1 MNLWLKQNDIDNEAI
16 EVYLVSEA
24 PSFSSEAR
32 DSFLYLIATI
42 SDQCLSDEIYKEFD
56 NGTFVKV
63 KLELNTEI
71 VKND

>member
-16 EVYLVSEA
+16 EVYLVE
-24 PSFSSEAR
+24 

-63 KLELNTEI
+63 EMKIATEI
-71 VKND
+71 K

>member
-1 MNLWLKQNDIDNEAI
+1 MNLWLKQNDIDSEAI
-16 EVYLVSEA
+16 EVYLVA
-24 PSFSSEAR
+24 

-63 KLELNTEI
+63 EMKLLTEI
-71 VKND
+71 VND

>member
-16 EVYLVSEA
+16 EVYLVE
-24 PSFSSEAR
+24 

-42 SDQCLSDEIYKEFD
+42 SDQCLSDEIYKEFE

-63 KLELNTEI
+63 KIALDLEI
-71 VKND
+71 VND